1 MMVNNVKNLNFVN
14 KKPQQT
20 PFHLAILVDN
30 LEKARKFY
38 SNTLGFKEGRSSSKW
53 VDFNFWSSISNP
65 SNRF

>member
-1 MMVNNVKNLNFVN
+1 MMVNNVKNLNFMN

-38 SNTLGFKEGRSSSKW
+38 SDTLGFKR
-53 VDFNFWSSISNP
+53 VDQVQNG
-65 SNRF
+65 